1 MKFKKTASALMA
13 SLVLAGAVSLPA
25 LAAEG
30 DGPAVIAPA
39 PAEETYGYQLE
50 VNGAQADKNVPILVP
65 LRTVAEALNFTVA
78 WNGDGTVSIDSG
90 SMHTL
95 ITIGRDS
102 YQAVTSLEGAVGAT
116 GPLSLGA
123 APVVVGGATYV
134 PLELFDILLGNGAV
148 TLEDGRI
155 TVDTGAGSVS
165 VQIPSPWVELDTME
179 QAAEKAGFGL
189 TLPAEAEKYA
199 ERVYQVMSAEN
210 GAMLE
215 VLCRSGDDR
224 LIIRK
229 APGTGDISGEYTP
242 YGQETAADVG
252 GVAVT
257 LRGDGGLYRLAVW
270 SEGDYAYSL
279 SSTAGFSQERW
290 QEMISCILEQNA

>member
-13 SLVLAGAVSLPA
+13 SLVLTGAVSLPA

-30 DGPAVIAPA
+30 VGPAVIAPA

-50 VNGAQADKNVPILVP
+50 VNGSQADKNVPILVP
-65 LRTVAEALNFTVA
+65 LRTVAEALDFTVA
-78 WNGDGTVSIDSG
+78 WNGDGTISIDSG

-95 ITIGRDS
+95 ITIGQDS
-102 YQAVTSLEGAVGAT
+102 YQAITSLEGAVGAT

-155 TVDTGAGSVS
+155 TVDTGAGSGS

-224 LIIRK
+224 MIIRK
-229 APGTGDISGEYTP
+229 APGDGDISGDYTA
-242 YGQETAADVG
+242 YAQERTQTVG
-252 GVAVT
+252 SLSVVMKGEGGLVSLAT
-257 LRGDGGLYRLAVW
+257 WTDGG
-270 SEGDYAYSL
+270 YAYSI
-279 SSTAGFSQERW
+279 SVGTTRSAAEMAGLVRGVR
-290 QEMISCILEQNA
+290 